1 MSKKGERKNEMGFV
15 PVQLVVC
22 EQLYVVRPSTSGV
35 CEREGGREQ
44 DSAEVSSTHTHCINN

>member
-1 MSKKGERKNEMGFV
+1 MGFV

-35 CEREGGREQ
+35 CEREGGREL